1 MLFVSA
7 LPAMSI
13 KLTWSP
19 TNGVAGKFIEP
30 EAELVSTNFLS
41 LEATVSTVEPSNVI
55 VAHGLPP
62 PKPGIFKNKSL
73 RAFIFG

>member
-1 MLFVSA
+1 MSA
-7 LPAMSI
+7 LPAISI

-19 TNGVAGKFIEP
+19 TRGEAGKFIEP
-30 EAELVSTNFLS
+30 AAELQSTNFLS

-62 PKPGIFKNKSL
+62 PKPVHCEPL
-73 RAFIFG
+73 